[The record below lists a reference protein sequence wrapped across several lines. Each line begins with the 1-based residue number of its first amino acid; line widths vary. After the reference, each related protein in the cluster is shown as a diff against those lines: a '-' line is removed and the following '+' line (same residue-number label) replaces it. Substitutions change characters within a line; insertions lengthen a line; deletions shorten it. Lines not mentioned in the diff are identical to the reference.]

1 MKSELKRARALVI
14 VPSPALFRTVSLIF
28 KHIWF
33 SETCNIYIY
42 ILCIVAVVLL
52 QAESEAVIIPMATTA
67 EIAIR
72 ERFIIV
78 RKFCFI
84 SSFRLKCYTLIN
96 YMKSIIPPAEAL
108 LLPLLSCRSEGRRW
122 KSESSAADF
131 LLPAAQNSRLF
142 R

>member
-52 QAESEAVIIPMATTA
+52 QAESDAVIIPMATTA

-96 YMKSIIPPAEAL
+96 YMKSNIFIRRDKAEI
-108 LLPLLSCRSEGRRW
+108 RRA
-122 KSESSAADF
+122 KGIV
-131 LLPAAQNSRLF
+131 
-142 R
+142 